1 MPNRLGATLG
11 VTYHRQVGVLL
22 RLGVTYH
29 RQVGGNRYKRHG
41 EIVRVGI
48 QEGVIQ
54 EGVIQEG
61 AIQVVRHR
69 HQVGRLHIIGRLG
82 LLTVL
87 PLMMLIPPPSR
98 TSSDRS

>member
-1 MPNRLGATLG
+1 MPNRLE
-11 VTYHRQVGVLL
+11 VTYQKQVGVLL
-22 RLGVTYH
+22 
-29 RQVGGNRYKRHG
+29 RHG

-61 AIQVVRHR
+61 VIQVVRHR